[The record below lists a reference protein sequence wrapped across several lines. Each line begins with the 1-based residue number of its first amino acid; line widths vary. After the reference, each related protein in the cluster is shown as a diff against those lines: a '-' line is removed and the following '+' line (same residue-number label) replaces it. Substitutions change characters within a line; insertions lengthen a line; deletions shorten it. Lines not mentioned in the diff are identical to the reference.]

1 MSGILHT
8 ASGFTFEYENLIG
21 EGKVTAGEIEAI
33 RGKIDQAHAA
43 IEQMRATGEVQ
54 GHLSKDGAPE
64 KVLFSQLPYIAPG
77 HLNSPESIDRL
88 KKFGAS
94 GSGGEVMT
102 GGAAG
107 RLVNGANPFSRLE
120 VDRMA

>member
-1 MSGILHT
+1 MSGILQT
-8 ASGFTFEYENLIG
+8 ASGFTFEYENLFG

-43 IEQMRATGEVQ
+43 IEHMRATGEVQ

-64 KVLFSQLPYIAPG
+64 KVLFTQLPYIAPG

-94 GSGGEVMT
+94 LLFTGCRHDNSSLYPPPSKASGLPL
-102 GGAAG
+102 A
-107 RLVNGANPFSRLE
+107 S
-120 VDRMA
+120 